1 MATSTALAA
10 AFFRLYILHALD
22 SPARPVSL
30 LTALHAREGAL
41 PVPAGGFSRALQ
53 QLLDAGL
60 IVAGPAG
67 ALQLTPMGERER
79 QAQRTAWERL
89 VAIVGRVLA
98 GELPG
103 PEPPTGGGA
112 PLTMPRAE
120 AAESCDPAAKLGR
133 VALGSGDG
141 VASAAY
147 RERVVVAEVRDA
159 MRRARDDGRPFAVI
173 LACVSVAHPRPAAA
187 RAMLHRALRETLGTA
202 RATFGAGAVPLRY
215 GANGVALIVP
225 ERDAA
230 AQAELLRA
238 RLAESLAAMRA
249 TVHAYAPARFAVRV
263 GSVVWS
269 PELVTSGEVLRLAE
283 ERLGTAALEPSAA

>member
-1 MATSTALAA
+1 MRVAPPETTYSRSSAKSVCTDALD
-10 AFFRLYILHALD
+10 ALD

-79 QAQRTAWERL
+79 QAQHTAWERL

-98 GELPG
+98 GDLPG

-112 PLTMPRAE
+112 PLTMPRPE
-120 AAESCDPAAKLGR
+120 PVAES
-133 VALGSGDG
+133 
-141 VASAAY
+141 Y

-159 MRRARDDGRPFAVI
+159 MRRARDDGRTFAVI

-187 RAMLHRALRETLGTA
+187 RAMLHRALRDTLGTA
-202 RATFGAGAVPLRY
+202 RATFGGGAVPLRY
-215 GANGVALIVP
+215 GVNGVALIVP

-249 TVHAYAPARFAVRV
+249 TVHGYAPARFGVRV